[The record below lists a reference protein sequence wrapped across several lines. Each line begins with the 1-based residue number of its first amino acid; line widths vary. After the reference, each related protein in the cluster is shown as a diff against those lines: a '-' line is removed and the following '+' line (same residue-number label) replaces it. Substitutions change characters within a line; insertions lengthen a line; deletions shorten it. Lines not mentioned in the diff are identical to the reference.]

1 MIRRKNHGFQA
12 AVQNG
17 PAADAHDCIMAPILR
32 GSTEYKVVARLHR
45 ARKRAP
51 LNRHPDRTKRAI
63 VLKAVKVWPD
73 KRRTNEAG
81 PGRKNGL
88 SDRQKMT
95 MKKRCAT
102 MLELLD

>member
-1 MIRRKNHGFQA
+1 M
-12 AVQNG
+12 G
-17 PAADAHDCIMAPILR
+17 PPLRSFATDAHDCIVVRVLGPT
-32 GSTEYKVVARLHR
+32 GYKVVARLHR

-51 LNRHPDRTKRAI
+51 LNKRAI

-73 KRRTNEAG
+73 KRRANEAG
-81 PGRKNGL
+81 SGRKNGL